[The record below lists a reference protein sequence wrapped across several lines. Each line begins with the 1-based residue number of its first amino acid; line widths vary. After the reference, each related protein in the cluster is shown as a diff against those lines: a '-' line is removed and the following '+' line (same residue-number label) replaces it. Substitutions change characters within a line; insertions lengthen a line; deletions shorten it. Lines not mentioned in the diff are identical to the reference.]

1 MLQSSI
7 MLLTYEYINV
17 ILLMRRS
24 FTVNKEHI
32 TKAFIS
38 SEEIERKIDE
48 YRRQQNPIPN
58 YSEAVRQLIIA
69 GLAAKGHPPS

>member
-1 MLQSSI
+1 M
-7 MLLTYEYINV
+7 
-17 ILLMRRS
+17 
-24 FTVNKEHI
+24 NKEHI

-48 YRRQQNPIPN
+48 YRRQQNPILN

-69 GLAAKGHPPS
+69 GLTVKGYPPS